1 MVSKTPFVLF
11 ILWCLFGGL
20 LWWGNGEQEDL
31 SLEAFNGAINEQ
43 VLSITKSDFH
53 LKEDHFQS
61 IRFNAAGEL
70 SFNSSFH
77 LPVLFVEPKSDTI
90 FFVGEEPFAAV
101 LSGEHWVVIDLVPW
115 VKQDW
120 VFFGEP
126 RFKES
131 AFPNLALDFPPKIS
145 KVNLVVLTLFWLAF
159 LVLGI
164 VLWSQ
169 MQLRWSYK
177 VAWLPFVVFLL
188 AFKTLL
194 PDVFQSYSV
203 FSSALTYGPWL
214 FQNGLE
220 VLFWSVIYFV
230 LFWKKE
236 VQKDVY
242 LPLQLFR
249 LVFLVFIVRSAVLDT
264 QFNWNFSQP
273 QELLLEQWMY
283 LLGFGF
289 FSLPLKKPAVPT
301 KTLGLCLCI
310 LVLIGI
316 VYFVISPDWILIG
329 IIAGLL
335 ITVHYK
341 SGFLSWTLATIFL
354 CGLLGYSFQKFQWK
368 KNKAYAKRSLFEGY
382 TISDYDLEEQLVIY
396 PFSDTTNWKEHIQ
409 KELGFK
415 YTLKSEGCSNLKS
428 GQSKNWE
435 NTEISFLQKEVS
447 PFLIPD
453 YRVVLDSS
461 CFTLKPNRGGLN
473 NTLWS
478 SPLLDKH
485 IYLYEKN
492 GCWLDGKSGESCKS
506 LADWEKKG
514 YYMYPHQIGDQGLA
528 VLIPKYT
535 WADWLGVFVVFVS
548 LILVFQGVAM
558 FFRFRKRLLASY
570 ISKFTVFQVGG
581 ILVLVAGLL
590 VFIQFGIIRFG
601 ESQFE
606 ALKVEKTESVLLEL
620 QSKFRNGLNG
630 DEVLFAA
637 LQKFA
642 YVFQTELVLYRPNG
656 KFWMASFYPNVQ
668 SNIGFQIPT
677 VHLPELPSFQGGN
690 VRFSSSLSE
699 VFGAWKLQDQPIG
712 YLGVPYSKAGLRV
725 SKGVSEMQ
733 VLVSGGVLFLVLGL
747 VGLLLWVVRN
757 RIEPIEQLRR
767 QLEGWEQGKG
777 AQILQYQREDEFG
790 VLVKAFN
797 RATRL
802 LSIREKEGAWKG
814 VAQQIA
820 HEIKNPLT
828 PLRLQ
833 LQLLPRKLKNLSE
846 KESGIVE
853 EFVKNTLVQI
863 DAMADMA
870 ENFSTFARLP
880 QPKHESMTVWESME
894 SAVETFKSQVV
905 FEVDQAAFAAIPVFW
920 DKAQWIRIWTNLFK
934 NALQAAEED
943 DALIRIELIK
953 QSNGFRILV
962 SDNGIG
968 IDPAIIPSIFEPN
981 FTTKSGGTG
990 LGLAMVKRMVEL
1002 HHGQIGLLKSTQS
1015 GTSFFLDFQ

>member
-1 MVSKTPFVLF
+1 
-11 ILWCLFGGL
+11 
-20 LWWGNGEQEDL
+20 
-31 SLEAFNGAINEQ
+31 
-43 VLSITKSDFH
+43 
-53 LKEDHFQS
+53 
-61 IRFNAAGEL
+61 
-70 SFNSSFH
+70 
-77 LPVLFVEPKSDTI
+77 
-90 FFVGEEPFAAV
+90 
-101 LSGEHWVVIDLVPW
+101 
-115 VKQDW
+115 
-120 VFFGEP
+120 
-126 RFKES
+126 
-131 AFPNLALDFPPKIS
+131 
-145 KVNLVVLTLFWLAF
+145 
-159 LVLGI
+159 
-164 VLWSQ
+164 
-169 MQLRWSYK
+169 
-177 VAWLPFVVFLL
+177 
-188 AFKTLL
+188 
-194 PDVFQSYSV
+194 
-203 FSSALTYGPWL
+203 
-214 FQNGLE
+214 
-220 VLFWSVIYFV
+220 
-230 LFWKKE
+230 
-236 VQKDVY
+236 
-242 LPLQLFR
+242 
-249 LVFLVFIVRSAVLDT
+249 
-264 QFNWNFSQP
+264 
-273 QELLLEQWMY
+273 
-283 LLGFGF
+283 
-289 FSLPLKKPAVPT
+289 
-301 KTLGLCLCI
+301 
-310 LVLIGI
+310 
-316 VYFVISPDWILIG
+316 
-329 IIAGLL
+329 
-335 ITVHYK
+335 
-341 SGFLSWTLATIFL
+341 
-354 CGLLGYSFQKFQWK
+354 
-368 KNKAYAKRSLFEGY
+368 AYAKRSLFEGY
-382 TISDYDLEEQLVIY
+382 TISDYDLEEQLAIS
-396 PFSDTTNWKEHIQ
+396 PFTDSANWHLDLNREF
-409 KELGFK
+409 GGRYTFK
-415 YTLKSEGCSNLKS
+415 NQSCSEALS
-428 GQSKNWE
+428 GVSKKWE
-435 NTEISFLQKEVS
+435 PTEIAFLQKEAS

-453 YRVVLDSS
+453 YRIIKDSS
-461 CFTLKPNRGGLN
+461 CLTLIPIRGGLN
-473 NTLWS
+473 NRLWS
-478 SPLLDKH
+478 TPLLEKH

-506 LADWEKKG
+506 LADWEKLG
-514 YYMYPHQIGDQGLA
+514 YYMYPHNLGDQGLA
-528 VLIPKYT
+528 VLIPKYS

-558 FFRFRKRLLASY
+558 FFRFKERLLASY

-630 DEVLFAA
+630 DETLFAA

-677 VHLPELPSFQGGN
+677 IHLPELPSFQGDN

-757 RIEPIEQLRR
+757 RIEPIEQLRL
-767 QLEGWEQGKG
+767 QLDGWEQGKG
-777 AQILQYQREDEFG
+777 AQILQYHREDEFG

-833 LQLLPRKLKNLSE
+833 LQLLPRKLKDLSDTE
-846 KESGIVE
+846 KGVVE

-880 QPKHESMTVWESME
+880 QPKQESMTVWDSME

-905 FEVDQAAFAAIPVFW
+905 FNVDQSAFSALPVFW
-920 DKAQWIRIWTNLFK
+920 DKSQWIRIWTNLFK
-934 NALQAAEED
+934 NALQATDGGEAVITID
-943 DALIRIELIK
+943 LVDT
-953 QSNGFRILV
+953 QNGFRILV
-962 SDNGIG
+962 SDNGKG

-1002 HHGQIGLLKSTQS
+1002 HHGQIGLLQSTES
-1015 GTSFFLDFQ
+1015 GTVFFMDF